1 MRLAKI
7 LALAALAL
15 TFAAPAHASFD
26 FAQKPGPLNAPAT
39 LGFGVGYFDVLN
51 NNPRK
56 EAVDFRLEYRA
67 GFDMLSLANAR
78 NSWIEIRPMGG
89 FSATTDAGLYGF
101 GGFVFDVPIGKHFVL
116 SPNLAVGLWD
126 NGHGKYLG
134 SFVEFRS
141 TVEVGYKFNDESRL
155 TVAFGHMSNA
165 GLTQQNH
172 GVEILTLYYHMP
184 ISKIFSR

>member
-1 MRLAKI
+1 MRLAKV

-15 TFAAPAHASFD
+15 SFATPAHALD
-26 FAQKPGPLNAPAT
+26 FTQKPGSLNAPAT
-39 LGFGVGYFDVLN
+39 IGFGVGYFDVLP

-67 GFDMLSLANAR
+67 SYDMLSLVNGR
-78 NSWIEIRPMGG
+78 NGYIEIRPMAGA
-89 FSATTDAGLYGF
+89 SVTTDLGKYFF
-101 GGFVFDVPIGKHFVL
+101 GGFVFDVPLGKHFFL

-126 NGHGKYLG
+126 NGDGKYLG

-141 TVEVGYKFNDESRL
+141 TMELGYKFNDESRL
-155 TVAFGHMSNA
+155 SVAFGHMSNA
-165 GLTQQNH
+165 GITKENH

-184 ISKIFSR
+184 IDKIFSR